1 MAEESNVRMFNVES
15 GAKPS
20 GIGGTVGGEDEGAH
34 GGFTAPRLTHEEDF
48 AFHGGLGFSRL

>member
-1 MAEESNVRMFNVES
+1 MRMFNVES

-34 GGFTAPRLTHEEDF
+34 GGFTASRLTHEEDF
-48 AFHGGLGFSRL
+48 AFHGGLGLSRL